1 MDRSCRHL
9 QSHCIFRISCCVPVY
24 RGKRCQRTYYSVI
37 VIKTADPSIC
47 ITGTPHS
54 TVLKW
59 LMFLVN
65 VFIGIDRKH
74 GPLQSPIIYQ
84 IVFNLSAGQAGLRLM
99 PYSFGA
105 ALGSLGY
112 GYLIGKTV
120 RFFHLSLLR
129 FPCIHDFVGPLLLA
143 WNLDIRVSIPWNS
156 RFDDVRF

>member
-54 TVLKW
+54 AVLKW

-74 GPLQSPIIYQ
+74 GPLQSPIILPNSLQ
-84 IVFNLSAGQAGLRLM
+84 PVRRSSWSASHAIFLWSSSGIPRLWISHWQNGKILSSVA
-99 PYSFGA
+99 A
-105 ALGSLGY
+105 ALS
-112 GYLIGKTV
+112 V
-120 RFFHLSLLR
+120 
-129 FPCIHDFVGPLLLA
+129 
-143 WNLDIRVSIPWNS
+143 
-156 RFDDVRF
+156 